1 MEVQHLGC
9 VKGHSECIWSVAWS
23 PVESIFATCSS
34 DKSVRIWRLKEL
46 KDGASSKAHLCASY
60 DAGCGM
66 EYDIVLE
73 AVIDKHFKKT
83 VRSVR
88 FSADGRYLICASF
101 DGTATIWSPENDD
114 TRGCSNADAE
124 TIDDSSSTNDSSG
137 LQTWS
142 CLCVLEGHEN
152 EVKCAA
158 FDCTSTYIAT
168 CGRDKTVWIHQ
179 RSYSS
184 ADNDAYDIARLPHGP
199 MDGSLEF
206 YCTAILTGHTQ
217 DVKCVCWSTNALLLA
232 SSSYD
237 ETVRLWGLI
246 RQDWVCIQTLSMFTS
261 TVWSVSFDVDGSRLA
276 AGAADGT
283 VVVFQSAKARDY
295 VEQLTELQR
304 QVAFTGTIL
313 KLGPIDVAFSHEM
326 ARKTSKV
333 RDHQLKNPLIADDW
347 QPCHCIESHHSRPV
361 YSVDLNTLLLTGGGD
376 NMVKIMHPGGD
387 NAGRRVQFVAHNSDV
402 NGVSWKRHDSRL
414 LFATVGDDEYV
425 KFVTRLTAH
434 PAGPFTIHFYA
445 PTFKWGISIANLAD
459 INRPTD
465 KLSLPQQLAVSC
477 TGIIWSRYSTVITPV
492 NYNLL
497 TGESNTRLISMI

>member
-1 MEVQHLGC
+1 MTFGFQAC
-9 VKGHSECIWSVAWS
+9 PS
-23 PVESIFATCSS
+23 
-34 DKSVRIWRLKEL
+34 SVRIWHLKERA
-46 KDGASSKAHLCASY
+46 DGVASKAHLCASY

-73 AVIDKHFKKT
+73 AVIDNHFKKT

-88 FSADGRYLICASF
+88 FSSDGRYLICASF
-101 DGTATIWSPENDD
+101 DGTATVWGRENDD
-114 TRGCSNADAE
+114 LGGLRKVEPE
-124 TIDDSSSTNDSSG
+124 TVHDSLASNDSSG

-184 ADNDAYDIARLPHGP
+184 ADNDAYDIARLPQGP
-199 MDGSLEF
+199 SNGPLEF

-283 VVVFQSAKARDY
+283 VFVFQIAIGKQPNIEDWLLSAILAVKSTQNSWTSRHIFLGTKARDY

-304 QVAFTGTIL
+304 QVACTGAIL
-313 KLGPIDVAFSHEM
+313 KLGPIDATFSHVM
-326 ARKTSKV
+326 ARKMSKI
-333 RDHQLKNPLIADDW
+333 RDHQLKHPLIADDW

-376 NMVKIMHPGGD
+376 NMVKIMHPGNDGD
-387 NAGRRVQFVAHNSDV
+387 GRRIEFVAHNSDV

-414 LFATVGDDEYV
+414 LFATVGDDEYIKV
-425 KFVTRLTAH
+425 
-434 PAGPFTIHFYA
+434 
-445 PTFKWGISIANLAD
+445 W
-459 INRPTD
+459 
-465 KLSLPQQLAVSC
+465 KLVD
-477 TGIIWSRYSTVITPV
+477 T
-492 NYNLL
+492 
-497 TGESNTRLISMI
+497 